1 MIDILPHIAGL
12 LSELNAQIELAYRD
26 TNVTF
31 PLIVLTNITN
41 SAQTTGCVEYWT
53 RLTVQVDAYTLD
65 KDDTYALAY
74 NIDTILTANGF
85 TRQNAF
91 AITEN
96 ALERYQM
103 TFTCN
108 IDFSHDRII
117 V

>member
-31 PLIVLTNITN
+31 PLIVLTDITN
-41 SAQTTGCVEYWT
+41 NAQTIGCVEYWT
-53 RLTVQVDAYTLD
+53 RLTVQIDAYTLD
-65 KDDTYALAY
+65 KDETYALAN

-91 AITEN
+91 PITEN
-96 ALERYQM
+96 AFERRQM
-103 TFTCN
+103 TFSCN
-108 IDFSHDRII
+108 VDFSHDRII

>member
-12 LSELNAQIELAYRD
+12 LSGLNAQIELAYRD

-41 SAQTTGCVEYWT
+41 NAQTTGCVEYWT

-65 KDDTYALAY
+65 KDETYALAN

-91 AITEN
+91 AVTEN

-108 IDFSHDRII
+108 VDFSHDRII